1 MHFEPKKYT
10 KKYKMR
16 VFQHKEDMI
25 SYYHSKKLNKKH
37 WDAPKLG
44 RNWSKMRKIGKK
56 LALCAF

>member
-1 MHFEPKKYT
+1 
-10 KKYKMR
+10 
-16 VFQHKEDMI
+16 MI
-25 SYYHSKKLNKKH
+25 SYYNSKKLNKKH